1 MNIDSFSND
10 TKVYRLN
17 SIIDVPNPI
26 ESLYLLH
33 NILSVARSDNSI
45 ELWDTNTWIQVN
57 KIYGIKDIGLRR
69 IFMLNKTKELSNL
82 RIFTI
87 SLNGYLIEWSLLSQR
102 QKDFY
107 HNPGGSLWDFDL
119 KNKFV
124 LLACD
129 DGSPRVVKI
138 KKNSIFLEKQFSKM
152 TSKVLSVK
160 WNDYTFFSGHSDG
173 SINK

>member
-1 MNIDSFSND
+1 MNIDSISYD
-10 TKVYRLN
+10 TKVFRLN
-17 SIIDVPNPI
+17 SIVDIPSSI
-26 ESLYLLH
+26 ESLFLVH
-33 NILSVARSDNSI
+33 NILSVARSDNTI
-45 ELWDTNTWIQVN
+45 ELWDINTWIQVN
-57 KIYGIKDIGLRR
+57 KIYGIKDIGIRR
-69 IFMLNKTKELSNL
+69 VFLINRSKELSDL

-107 HNPGGSLWDFDL
+107 QNPGGSLWDYDL

-152 TSKVLSVK
+152 NTKVLSVK
-160 WNDYTFFSGHSDG
+160 WNEDTFFSGHSDG